1 MLLSF
6 CLAAGRKLCAPLN
19 QLSSFYQQT
28 ERFAKLKGVK
38 DEVDLQNVFDAFSK
52 RHNVD
57 MSLLL
62 YLGLSKSTSWKIVRN
77 DILSLDL

>member
-6 CLAAGRKLCAPLN
+6 HLAAGRKLCTPLN
-19 QLSSFYQQT
+19 QLSLFYQQT

-62 YLGLSKSTSWKIVRN
+62 LGLSKSTSWKIVRN